1 MIIKSKIG
9 NLNSYNAGNRT
20 IDLLSV
26 EWFETSKRIL
36 HKTTTGGRHVS
47 IRFMKE
53 SQQLMQ
59 DDIIFADD
67 SFLIAINILP
77 CEAIIIQPETMYQ
90 MAYICYE
97 IGNKHL
103 PLFYQEN
110 ELLIPYEAP
119 VFRLLQ
125 VGGFSPKIE
134 NRKLLNQLKTSVSP
148 HGVSGGSSGSL
159 FSKILQL
166 TTSSANE

>member
-1 MIIKSKIG
+1 MTIKEKIG
-9 NLNSYNAGNRT
+9 NLNSYNAGKRT
-20 IDLLSV
+20 IDLLCV
-26 EWFETSKRIL
+26 EWYETAKRIL
-36 HKTTTGGRHVS
+36 HKTTTSGRSVS

-67 SFLIAINILP
+67 SLLIAINILP
-77 CEAIIIQPETMYQ
+77 CEAIVIKPETMYQ

-103 PLFYQEN
+103 PLFYHEN
-110 ELLIPYEAP
+110 ELLIPYKAP
-119 VFRLLQ
+119 IFHLLQ

-134 NRKLLNQLKTSVSP
+134 NRKLLNQLKLSQSR
-148 HGVSGGSSGSL
+148 
-159 FSKILQL
+159 
-166 TTSSANE
+166 